1 MANNDWNKFDDL
13 DDDDLNQKL
22 SKEAKSKYRKR
33 KFREIEM
40 IKEKH
45 RLGRELSELDDS
57 FFDVIS
63 A

>member
-1 MANNDWNKFDDL
+1 MMMI
-13 DDDDLNQKL
+13 QI
-22 SKEAKSKYRKR
+22 KYRKR